1 MAFDKEDFVRFL
13 ARSKKQKELDDKR
26 VEYSSDELS
35 DEGPKKG
42 LMQTAPEALGLIA
55 QGAADVLGTPD
66 RMAEKRTAPYREGI
80 AKMIGDKRLADLA
93 EQSASMVGSIENAG
107 GKLIK
112 FPKAFKPSNVEADVA
127 TPSNVES
134 FEGFGK
140 KLFGRARES
149 LADEDLAKA
158 EAFQEKLPWGSAGRE
173 VRNSPEHLSGS
184 EMASLQKQKQSSDAW
199 EAAKPNLD
207 PESVQIIDIVSKN
220 KKASPEAIERL
231 KGMAISGMSPDEIK
245 MASYRKILPRSYYK
259 QPEYQGIQAA
269 SEAQD
274 AAQYES
280 KIKNWQRENVLQ
292 FPKEKS
298 MNAPKEIKGELN
310 TIYSNPDRP
319 IPDPPMHKTEGN
331 LVDFGNYKF
340 FKENPDHP
348 ALKGL
353 SENPK
358 PQGRFKD
365 PLKNEF
371 EALLASQNAKPK
383 MGQLLEFPKD
393 RMGPV
398 QDRSSIPFDAN
409 FRVEG
414 KNIVKF
420 PNKYEDYE
428 RLIKADMPHNKGAF
442 TEKSSALDNFMARFG
457 QGPDAD
463 RVLREISKIPETSP
477 YVYLD
482 GDTHNIV
489 YAPASRTWKNDG
501 FRSRAGTGGVSSV
514 PRGTT
519 PDKLPTNAQGQK
531 VLGEGV
537 ELGTN
542 DPLMWMDRKYGVTK
556 KLLEDAF
563 DTPMVIKTR
572 SDLVAVDEYLE
583 KLNPSK
589 HTVEMHAMTPNEHVG
604 RIIEP
609 GAPSFKRRIE
619 AIQRLK
625 EAGVPVKLKMDVL
638 QPIEG
643 KLPPSL
649 QNAKSEWAEYLST
662 FPELQSIIEPN
673 YIKLDKAALD
683 RLKRELGE

>member
-1 MAFDKEDFVRFL
+1 
-13 ARSKKQKELDDKR
+13 
-26 VEYSSDELS
+26 
-35 DEGPKKG
+35 
-42 LMQTAPEALGLIA
+42 
-55 QGAADVLGTPD
+55 
-66 RMAEKRTAPYREGI
+66 
-80 AKMIGDKRLADLA
+80 
-93 EQSASMVGSIENAG
+93 
-107 GKLIK
+107 
-112 FPKAFKPSNVEADVA
+112 
-127 TPSNVES
+127 
-134 FEGFGK
+134 
-140 KLFGRARES
+140 
-149 LADEDLAKA
+149 LAKA

-199 EAAKPNLD
+199 EAAKPKLD

-231 KGMAISGMSPDEIK
+231 KGMAMSGMSPDEIK

-259 QPEYQGIQAA
+259 KPEYQGIQAA

-292 FPKEKS
+292 FPKDKS
-298 MNAPKEIKGELN
+298 VNAPNKLQPGLA
-310 TIYSNPDRP
+310 P
-319 IPDPPMHKTEGN
+319 EGSID
-331 LVDFGNYKF
+331 LEKVRDDKF
-340 FKENPDHP
+340 FSKYVKNP
-348 ALKGL
+348 ATMSKGDDIDEII
-353 SENPK
+353 SGSKK
-358 PQGRFKD
+358 PPVIESFDAADRNRVGIHLTD
-365 PLKNEF
+365 PTQDQIF
-371 EALLASQNAKPK
+371 EAAQRAQDDNFPAVFVHRTKKNKPEGK
-383 MGQLLEFPKD
+383 LLEFPKD

-409 FRVEG
+409 FRAEG
-414 KNIVKF
+414 ENIVKF
-420 PNKYEDYE
+420 PNKQEDYE
-428 RLIKADMPHNKGAF
+428 RLMKASAKEVSKETIKEP
-442 TEKSSALDNFMARFG
+442 ALERIMARYN
-457 QGPDAD
+457 PMDAK
-463 RVLREISKIPETSP
+463 RILAEIQKAPETSP
-477 YVYLD
+477 YAYLG
-482 GDTHNIV
+482 GDIHNIT
-489 YAPASRTWKNDG
+489 YAPKGATWKGGDFG
-501 FRSRAGTGGVSSV
+501 DKIQTGGI
-514 PRGTT
+514 PAFPKGTT
-519 PDKLPTNAQGQK
+519 PDKLPTNELGQR
-531 VLGEGV
+531 VLGQGV

-572 SDLVAVDEYLE
+572 SDLVAMDEYLE

-589 HTVEMHAMTPNEHVG
+589 HQVEIHAMTPNEHVG

-638 QPIEG
+638 QPLEG
-643 KLPPSL
+643 RLPPSL

-683 RLKRELGE
+683 RLRRELKE